1 MRRLFFVSFLLV
13 VLSCSAP
20 PPPVTAPQAVPPP
33 RPAAAVEERIT
44 GTVRVTA
51 SALNVRREPSS
62 DADVLV
68 QVKKGTELNVLL
80 ADESWTKVRLE
91 DGQVGWVA
99 SRFVARDGEQQ
110 RASGTSRTAPRKK
123 GGCESDYAFVKA
135 PTPSF
140 SELGAHGLVVVEAN
154 VNVKGVV
161 TSTKVV
167 SNNTGDESLAFLAE
181 REIKSA
187 RFSPPMRNCQPRAFI
202 FTYRRTF

>member
-1 MRRLFFVSFLLV
+1 MRRLVCFWLFLL
-13 VLSCSAP
+13 LFSCAAP
-20 PPPVTAPQAVPPP
+20 PPPVAAPEAAAPPP
-33 RPAAAVEERIT
+33 PSAPVEEKVS

-62 DADVLV
+62 DAEVLV
-68 QVKKGTELNVLL
+68 QVKKGTALAVLL

-91 DGQVGWVA
+91 DGRTGWVA
-99 SRFVARDGEQQ
+99 SRFVSRDGE
-110 RASGTSRTAPRKK
+110 RSTSTRTRTASKKK

-135 PTPSF
+135 PVPSF
-140 SELGAHGLVVVEAN
+140 SEMGAHGLVVVEAN
-154 VNVKGVV
+154 VNAKGVV
-161 TSTKVV
+161 TSTKVI
-167 SNNTGDESLAFLAE
+167 SNATGDESLAFLAE